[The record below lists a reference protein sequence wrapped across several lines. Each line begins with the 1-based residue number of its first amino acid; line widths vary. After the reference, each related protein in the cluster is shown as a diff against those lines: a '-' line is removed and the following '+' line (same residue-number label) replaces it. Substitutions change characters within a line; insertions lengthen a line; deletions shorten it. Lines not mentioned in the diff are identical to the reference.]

1 MRRSPNMRVRW
12 RHFAIVPVIVGIAL
26 LAVLVVF
33 PAIGRRL
40 AFGTFSTEGPPPR
53 IDYCGRRYYPDSN
66 FPNSAYDSGS
76 AVAAKLS
83 ANGQTGLTRIGTTP
97 SGMLISA
104 NVMTQAQRA
113 SFHTSI
119 CTMGVW
125 VQVGPDRYL
134 AYGLSGGP

>member
-1 MRRSPNMRVRW
+1 VRRSPNMRVRW

-66 FPNSAYDSGS
+66 FPNSAYESGS
-76 AVAAKLS
+76 SVAQELS
-83 ANGQTGLTRIGTTP
+83 ANGEAGLTRIGTTP
-97 SGMLISA
+97 SGMPILA
-104 NVMTQAQRA
+104 NIMTPAQRA
-113 SFHTSI
+113 SFHTSV
-119 CTMGVW
+119 CTMVVW
-125 VQVGPDRYL
+125 VQAVPDRYL